1 MGLNIE
7 LELWN
12 KHNARLEHLSHSKE
26 CGHNGLFDCYR
37 IQRRTTFWVWSL
49 VIFFAAAVN
58 IYLEWILQGTWSC
71 PVVPPG
77 FKFVT
82 FSPPFTI
89 AQQWSKCELSTIESP
104 RHGDFELRVM
114 VNTPTNTTEAQHF
127 VLGGYK
133 TRVYHTYVYKYMC
146 IIVYIYIVSRLS
158 PKEGWTKNCNLR
170 DWAFRWNCTFPA
182 QKSRHQAWGT
192 WCCCDS
198 LQVKLVSC

>member
-1 MGLNIE
+1 MIKLPNQGISKSSPSFLMGLNIE

-82 FSPPFTI
+82 FPPLHHSPTMK
-89 AQQWSKCELSTIESP
+89 QMWTVHHRESASWWFWTT
-104 RHGDFELRVM
+104 RHGEY
-114 VNTPTNTTEAQHF
+114 TNKHNWSAALCTWGIQNQGIPY
-127 VLGGYK
+127 L
-133 TRVYHTYVYKYMC
+133 C
-146 IIVYIYIVSRLS
+146 I
-158 PKEGWTKNCNLR
+158 
-170 DWAFRWNCTFPA
+170 
-182 QKSRHQAWGT
+182 
-192 WCCCDS
+192 
-198 LQVKLVSC
+198 